1 MSVTRRTFLQQTAA
15 GGAVLVG
22 GSALGGCGNDVEAA
36 PLLQGSVNDDPTDAS
51 GYGTVRLTRSDL
63 ALVGGAVTVE
73 LADLDPPDRL
83 RPFKLPPSKRLLVV
97 HRDQIGRTDEY
108 IAVDSDCPHAG
119 CPLGYSPAADAIE
132 CPCHSSQFAAS
143 VDDAKMT
150 RCVGEKMHGPARQ
163 DVTAYQVT
171 LDADLK
177 TVVIDLKII
186 NGCDTV
192 RLPAVVGGKLT
203 LTLAQFP
210 VLQTAGGSI
219 IGRPQG
225 STSALAVVRTSAA
238 TDATGIV
245 ALSAVCTHLGCTVA
259 YADGSAMTA
268 CGSIP
273 GGGFWC
279 SCHCSKFALD
289 GTVLLGP
296 ATKALPKY
304 VVAFDGATLTIT
316 IA

>member
-15 GGAVLVG
+15 GGALFVG
-22 GSALGGCGNDVEAA
+22 AGALSGCGNDVTA
-36 PLLQGSVNDDPTDAS
+36 PPLVRADVNDDPTDAA
-51 GYGTVRLTRSDL
+51 GYGTVRLALSDL
-63 ALVGGAVTVE
+63 VLVGGAVTVE
-73 LADLDPPDRL
+73 LGDLNPPDRL
-83 RPFKLPPSKRLLVV
+83 RPFKLPPSQRLLVV
-97 HRDQIGRTDEY
+97 HRDHIGRPDEY

-119 CPLGYSPAADAIE
+119 CPLGYSPANDAIE

-150 RCVGEKMHGPARQ
+150 RCVGQMMHGPARQ
-163 DVTAYQVT
+163 DVTVYQVT
-171 LDADLK
+171 LADDLK
-177 TVVIDLKII
+177 TVVIDLKVI

-210 VLQTAGGSI
+210 ALQMPGGSI

-225 STSALAVVRTSAA
+225 STSAVAVVRTSAA
-238 TDATGIV
+238 TDPSGIV

-259 YADGSAMTA
+259 YADGSAMTS
-268 CGSIP
+268 CGSVP

-279 SCHCSKFALD
+279 SCHCSEFALD
-289 GTVLLGP
+289 GSVLVGP

-304 VVAFDGATLTIT
+304 VVAFDGVTLTIT